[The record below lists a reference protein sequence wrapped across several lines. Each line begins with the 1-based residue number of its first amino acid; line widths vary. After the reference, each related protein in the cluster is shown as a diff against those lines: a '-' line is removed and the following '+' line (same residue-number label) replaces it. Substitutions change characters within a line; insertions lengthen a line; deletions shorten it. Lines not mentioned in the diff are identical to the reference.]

1 MARVAFRVHFQQRGG
16 VATRAEMFRE
26 GNEMAEIEPASE
38 KQTQSWTPRQVY
50 LMSTICIVLGL
61 VFGYFLRGSATP
73 KTPAP
78 VATVQETPAGM
89 PPQAGQSTAQ
99 MPSLDD
105 MKRMA
110 DKKAEPLL
118 AQLKSDPKN
127 LQLLVKIGAT
137 YKSAHQFKEA
147 ANYYGQ
153 ALALNPKDVGLR
165 DEVGAAQFYAGEVDP
180 AIATFEAGLKYA
192 PNDAS
197 LLFDLGV
204 LKMQK
209 KGDAKGAVEL
219 WQRLLKTNP
228 NLPADK
234 KQQIEKLI
242 AQATAPKLPMVN

>member
-1 MARVAFRVHFQQRGG
+1 MVETEQQ
-16 VATRAEMFRE
+16 VTRE
-26 GNEMAEIEPASE
+26 
-38 KQTQSWTPRQVY
+38 TQSWTQKQVY
-50 LMSTICIVLGL
+50 MMSAICLALGL

-78 VATVQETPAGM
+78 VAAVQETSAGM
-89 PPQAGQSTAQ
+89 PPQTGQSRAQ

-137 YKSAHQFKEA
+137 YKSAHQFNEA

-165 DEVGAAQFYAGEVDP
+165 DEVGAAQFYAGDVDP
-180 AIATFEAGLKYA
+180 AIATFEAGLQYA
-192 PNDAS
+192 PDDAS

-242 AQATAPKLPMVN
+242 AQATAPELQTVN